1 MAAVARVSRKIP
13 TPRPRPTELRENTIL
28 FLLSRLNES
37 QDHAA
42 DRRRGSTLR
51 WLSAACS
58 SLSDWHRLLGAYGIC
73 SEIKLAIPEIQ
84 LIECEFHRLQKE
96 SWDAYRTSVTHF
108 SPPPIV
114 ARLSIT
120 PLWLRNRRL

>member
-37 QDHAA
+37 QDYAA
-42 DRRRGSTLR
+42 DRRRGSTHR

-58 SLSDWHRLLGAYGIC
+58 SLSDWHHLVGAYGIC
-73 SEIKLAIPEIQ
+73 SEIKLAIPELQ
-84 LIECEFHRLQKE
+84 LIECELYRPQRAPRAGLRLQP
-96 SWDAYRTSVTHF
+96 AGRG
-108 SPPPIV
+108 V
-114 ARLSIT
+114 AFWGLEIRGRQDGGGA
-120 PLWLRNRRL
+120 LR

>member
-13 TPRPRPTELRENTIL
+13 TPRPRPTELRENAIL

-42 DRRRGSTLR
+42 DRRRGSTHR

-58 SLSDWHRLLGAYGIC
+58 PLRDWHHLVGAYGAC
-73 SEIKLAIPEIQ
+73 SQIKLANPKIQ
-84 LIECEFHRLQKE
+84 LIERGFHRPRHAGPASLRLRPARVAKRGTT
-96 SWDAYRTSVTHF
+96 SALPPSYR
-108 SPPPIV
+108 P
-114 ARLSIT
+114 
-120 PLWLRNRRL
+120 

>member
-42 DRRRGSTLR
+42 DRRRGSTHR

-58 SLSDWHRLLGAYGIC
+58 SLSDWHHLVGAYGNS
-73 SEIKLAIPEIQ
+73 SEIKLANPELQ
-84 LIECEFHRLQKE
+84 LIERRFHQAHHATRPAREGGSPKRIQIE
-96 SWDAYRTSVTHF
+96 GTSGEGAGT
-108 SPPPIV
+108 
-114 ARLSIT
+114 
-120 PLWLRNRRL
+120 

>member
-42 DRRRGSTLR
+42 DRRRGSTHR

-58 SLSDWHRLLGAYGIC
+58 PLRDWHHLVGAYGTC
-73 SEIKLAIPEIQ
+73 SEIKLANPKTP
-84 LIECEFHRLQKE
+84 LIERGFRRPQHAGRTRLRPQRGRVAE
-96 SWDAYRTSVTHF
+96 TGTGSA
-108 SPPPIV
+108 PPPSY
-114 ARLSIT
+114 R
-120 PLWLRNRRL
+120 P